1 MRTQQ
6 ERDDA
11 LINGVHEAI
20 SYKSHSFLR
29 TALLTALTAFL
40 GVWQLSLAESWFS
53 SLMGLLLIFSAL
65 LLISEGA
72 RFGLTIARLY
82 GGWASTAG
90 VILTFAAIFIM
101 ARIFEHWGFEPLH
114 RTIGWGMML
123 WLGLLIGSLLHFAAE
138 RDDED

>member
-1 MRTQQ
+1 MTTQQ

-11 LINGVHEAI
+11 LINGVHKAI
-20 SYKSHSFLR
+20 SCKNHSFLR
-29 TALLTALTAFL
+29 VVLLSALTLSL
-40 GVWQLSLAESWFS
+40 GVWELSLSEGWFS
-53 SLMGLLLIFSAL
+53 SLMGLLMIIAAL
-65 LLISEGA
+65 LLIAEGG

-82 GGWASTAG
+82 GGWASTTG